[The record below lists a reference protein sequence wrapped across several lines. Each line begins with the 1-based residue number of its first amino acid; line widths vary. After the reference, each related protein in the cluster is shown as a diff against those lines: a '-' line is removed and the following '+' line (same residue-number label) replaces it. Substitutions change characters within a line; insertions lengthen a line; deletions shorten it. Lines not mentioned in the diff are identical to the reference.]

1 MAITLTDK
9 AAARIRRFLDKEQG
23 SAFRLAVKR
32 TGCSG
37 WAYVTSIAD
46 EITAD
51 DRQFEDQGVPIVV
64 DPKSLALIDGTR
76 VDFVQQGLNQLFT
89 FANPNVTGECGCG
102 ESFAV
107 DKSGNKVGDG
117 APANPF

>member
-9 AAARIRRFLDKEQG
+9 AADRIRRFLDKEQG
-23 SAFRLAVKR
+23 RAFRLGVKR

-37 WAYVTSIAD
+37 WAYVTSIAS
-46 EITAD
+46 EISAD
-51 DRQFEDQGVPIVV
+51 DRQFEDHGIPIVV
-64 DPKSLALIDGTR
+64 DPKSLDLVDGTR
-76 VDFVQQGLNQLFT
+76 IDYVRQGLNQVFT
-89 FANPNVTGECGCG
+89 FANPNVTDECGCG

-107 DKSGNKVGDG
+107 ASSGAGG